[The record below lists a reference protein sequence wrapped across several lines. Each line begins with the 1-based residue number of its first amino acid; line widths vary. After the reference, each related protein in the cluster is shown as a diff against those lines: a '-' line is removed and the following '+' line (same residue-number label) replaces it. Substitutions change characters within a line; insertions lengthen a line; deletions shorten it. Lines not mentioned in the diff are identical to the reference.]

1 MQEVA
6 TQRAVVLPLVVQYK
20 QDDDVK
26 ECLRMAVEGRE
37 LGRELWQR
45 GLMMLIVTNMSV
57 ISQSFH

>member
-37 LGRELWQR
+37 LGREMWQR
-45 GLMMLIVTNMSV
+45 ERANDADC
-57 ISQSFH
+57 H